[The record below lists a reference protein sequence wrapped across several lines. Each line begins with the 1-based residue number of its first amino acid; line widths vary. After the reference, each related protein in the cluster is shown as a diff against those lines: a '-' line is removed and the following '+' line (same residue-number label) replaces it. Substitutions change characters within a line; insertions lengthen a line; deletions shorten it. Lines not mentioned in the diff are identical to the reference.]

1 MLQVSLDLHTLLDG
15 ENKTKV
21 VTKEVMYVYLPWH
34 KSRWMTGKSYILVQV
49 NYAVSSH

>member
-21 VTKEVMYVYLPWH
+21 VTKEVMYSVCIFTMAQITLDD
-34 KSRWMTGKSYILVQV
+34 R
-49 NYAVSSH
+49 